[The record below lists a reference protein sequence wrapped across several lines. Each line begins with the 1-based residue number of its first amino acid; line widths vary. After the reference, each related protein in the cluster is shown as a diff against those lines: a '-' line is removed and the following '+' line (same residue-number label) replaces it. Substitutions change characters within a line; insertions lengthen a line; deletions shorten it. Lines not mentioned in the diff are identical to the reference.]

1 MLPKMGAILKKDL
14 IKGRDV
20 PLTSVLKKG
29 PTELGTGRNLTYACF
44 FGGHG
49 PVCAV
54 STGRWA

>member
-1 MLPKMGAILKKDL
+1 MGAILKKDL

-20 PLTSVLKKG
+20 PLTSVFKKG
-29 PTELGTGRNLTYACF
+29 PTELGTGRNLTYARF